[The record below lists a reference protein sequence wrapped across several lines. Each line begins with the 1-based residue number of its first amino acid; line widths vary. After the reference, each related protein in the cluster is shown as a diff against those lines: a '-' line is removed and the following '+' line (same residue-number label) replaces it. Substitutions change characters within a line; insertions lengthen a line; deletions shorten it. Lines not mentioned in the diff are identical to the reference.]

1 MTESGSWDDFLAAF
15 KKRRP
20 AWFGGIAGNASRM
33 PTIESRVSEVNKGP
47 ENAKAQAVVTQAT
60 FQKAPE
66 NVVDRKLAASGEE
79 WDGREDFGEEGTN
92 G

>member
-60 FQKAPE
+60 VKTVP
-66 NVVDRKLAASGEE
+66 VDWKLAASGEE